1 MTGATSTGLSP
12 AGTAGQ
18 AERVTRI
25 GFAIIA
31 LGIALVVVRVVDWVD
46 TEMADIAS
54 VLAIVIG
61 ALMVAIDGER
71 TPRSS

>member
-1 MTGATSTGLSP
+1 MTGPTPTGLSLREI
-12 AGTAGQ
+12 GGQ

-31 LGIALVVVRVVDWVD
+31 MGIVLVVVRVVDWVD

-71 TPRSS
+71 TLRSS